1 MPTLIL
7 IPGLLCDRELWSA
20 QIAALEKC
28 ADIVVAD
35 ITQQPGIPEMA
46 KEILANA
53 PERFS
58 LAGFSLGSQVA
69 LDVVTTARGRVDR
82 VALLSATRGG
92 LLPATAEAIRKA
104 IAEVEAGG
112 FDRYLEEAYPTY
124 FAPARVEAAECK
136 RVFVEMAHRVGAQA
150 GLRQMQALSGI
161 SAPFAGLN
169 EIKCPTLI
177 VGGMQDRRTTPAAH
191 RALAQE
197 IPASELVLID
207 GAAHFT
213 MLEKPVEVTQALERW
228 MRR

>member
-35 ITQQPGIPEMA
+35 ITQQPSIPEMA
-46 KEILANA
+46 KEILVNA

-69 LDVVTTARGRVDR
+69 LEIVTTARGRLDR

-92 LLPATAEAIRKA
+92 LLPATVEAIRRA
-104 IAEVEAGG
+104 MAEVEAGG
-112 FDRYLEEAYPTY
+112 LDRYLEEAYPTY
-124 FAPARVEAAECK
+124 FAPAGAEDAECK
-136 RVFVEMAHRVGAQA
+136 RVFVEMAHRVGARV
-150 GLRQMQALSGI
+150 GLRQMQALLGI
-161 SAPFAGLN
+161 SSPFAGLN
-169 EIKCPTLI
+169 EIKCPALI
-177 VGGMQDRRTTPAAH
+177 VGGVQDHRTTPAAH

-197 IPASELVLID
+197 IPGSELVLID

-213 MLEKPVEVTQALERW
+213 PLENPLEVTQALERW